1 MNKERDKSYVFGK
14 VCLSKK
20 AFLNM
25 ELRQTERNINK
36 GLDIIDKSTKVK
48 KNSNEDDEISLSD
61 SKFLTLASFTDGNF
75 FIQRMNDI
83 SQRKKSSK
91 LLYPKT
97 FKISNQNS
105 TIRKTRTNMTTRAI
119 KTSSKT
125 VIANKNRSSMTLH
138 KIPLLKMESEECK
151 PSRAQTQK
159 TLNRFLAEKEI
170 DKYKRIPKDKIKVN
184 KKERANTAN
193 PRQKFQMNKLLSLQK
208 KTNEIQQII
217 KHDRKIE
224 AKLKKATNKMF
235 LSTNTKAIK
244 ANRFKELKKDIGV
257 KGKFPKDYF
266 MDRLIRFNA
275 LNQRNQIIKFVNSDI
290 AYSHRDV
297 ICKSIGFK
305 WKDPFE

>member
-48 KNSNEDDEISLSD
+48 KNNEEDELSLSN

-75 FIQRMNDI
+75 FIQRMSDL

-105 TIRKTRTNMTTRAI
+105 TIRKTRTNMTTRAV
-119 KTSSKT
+119 KASSKT
-125 VIANKNRSSMTLH
+125 VIDNKNRSSMTLH
-138 KIPLLKMESEECK
+138 KIPLLALENEEYK
-151 PSRAQTQK
+151 PSRTQTQK

-184 KKERANTAN
+184 KNERATTAN
-193 PRQKFQMNKLLSLQK
+193 PRHKFQMNKLLSLQK

-224 AKLKKATNKMF
+224 EKLKQETNKKF
-235 LSTNTKAIK
+235 LYSNSKALK
-244 ANRFKELKKDIGV
+244 AKRFKELKKDIGV

-266 MDRLIRFNA
+266 MDRLIRFSA

>member
-48 KNSNEDDEISLSD
+48 KTSNEDDEISLSD

-151 PSRAQTQK
+151 PSRAQTI
-159 TLNRFLAEKEI
+159 LNRFLAEKEI

-235 LSTNTKAIK
+235 LSTNTKALK
-244 ANRFKELKKDIGV
+244 AKRFKELKKDIGV

-266 MDRLIRFNA
+266 MDRLIRFSA

>member
-20 AFLNM
+20 AFLNL

-36 GLDIIDKSTKVK
+36 GLDIIDRSTKVK
-48 KNSNEDDEISLSD
+48 NNNEEDDDLSLSN
-61 SKFLTLASFTDGNF
+61 SKFITLSSFTDANL

-83 SQRKKSSK
+83 SARKKSSK
-91 LLYPKT
+91 LIYPKS

-119 KTSSKT
+119 TTSSKT
-125 VIANKNRSSMTLH
+125 LVGNKNLSSMTLH
-138 KIPLLKMESEECK
+138 KIPLLKLENEEYK
-151 PSRAQTQK
+151 PSRTQTQK
-159 TLNRFLAEKEI
+159 TLNRFLAKKEI
-170 DKYKRIPKDKIKVN
+170 DKYKRKPKDSMTVRR
-184 KKERANTAN
+184 ERSYTAN
-193 PRQKFQMNKLLSLQK
+193 PKHKFQMNKLLSLQR
-208 KTNEIQQII
+208 KTNEIEQII

-224 AKLKKATNKMF
+224 NKIKNKTNKLF
-235 LSTNTKAIK
+235 LSTNIK
-244 ANRFKELKKDIGV
+244 ALKAQRFKELKKDIGM

-266 MDRLIRFNA
+266 MDRLIKFSA

-297 ICKSIGFK
+297 ICKTIGFK